1 MPIRINL
8 LAEQFSAEAA
18 RRCDPVKRAMW
29 IAGFIV
35 SLMLL
40 GGGYLQ
46 TRIFL
51 AGRSYGAEKA
61 KLKNLEKGSSAAA
74 KNLNRTKE
82 IETRLGAVNAFATN
96 RFLWA
101 STLNAL
107 QYVLVDNISVV
118 KIKGDQD
125 FGIEQVKP
133 TKKELDAGVAK
144 GVAPKTREM
153 ARERITLTVEARDY
167 ADPADLNYNQFI
179 SRLAGAELFQRELE
193 GTEGIT
199 LKDRL
204 PRQSLPNNP
213 GRQFIPFS
221 IECRFPERKRQ
232 L

>member
-1 MPIRINL
+1 MPIRLNL
-8 LAEQFSAEAA
+8 LAEQFSAEEA
-18 RRCDPVKRAMW
+18 RRRDPVKRATW

-35 SLMLL
+35 ALL
-40 GGGYLQ
+40 VVFGGYLQ

-51 AGRSYGAEKA
+51 AGRSLGAEKA
-61 KLKNLEKGSSAAA
+61 ALKKLEKDSTSAA
-74 KNLNRTKE
+74 KNLKRTNE
-82 IETRLGAVNAFATN
+82 IENRLAAITAFATN

-101 STLNAL
+101 STLDAL
-107 QYVLVDNISVV
+107 QGVMVDNVVVV
-118 KIKGDQD
+118 KIRGDQE
-125 FGIEQVKP
+125 FAIEQVKP

-144 GVAPKTREM
+144 GTAPKPREM

-179 SRLAGAELFQRELE
+179 SRIAGADLFRQELT
-193 GTEGIT
+193 GSEGIT

-204 PRQSLPNNP
+204 PRRALPENP

-221 IECRFPERKRQ
+221 IECRFPERRRQ